1 MYYTLK
7 RVSDGAGDS
16 GTMSDS
22 YKTDPSLT
30 PSQRVTH
37 NAEPTIGE
45 SLMVGSHFARSYQMQ
60 DWWCTT
66 PVIEIISDEIVE
78 EGHDKIRLVK
88 FKTGNSEYEWTCAE

>member
-16 GTMSDS
+16 GNMSDS

-45 SLMVGSHFARSYQMQ
+45 ALMVGSSFTRSYQMQ

-66 PVIEIISDEIVE
+66 PVTEIISNLLLKDNHDEYRQV
-78 EGHDKIRLVK
+78 R
-88 FKTGNSEYEWTCAE
+88 FKTQNSEYEWTCVE

>member
-22 YKTDPSLT
+22 YKTALDLT

-37 NAEPTIGE
+37 NSAPTAGE
-45 SLMVGSHFARSYQMQ
+45 SLMVGSHYARSYQMQ

-66 PVIEIISDEIVE
+66 PVTEIISDEIILDAQDTYRE
-78 EGHDKIRLVK
+78 VK
-88 FKTGNSEYEWTCAE
+88 FKTQNSEYVWTSVE